1 MTVTVRTASSADAER
16 IGAIKVICWRDTY
29 VDIMPSDFLAD
40 LADNQHHRDFIRRV
54 GARADGNGG
63 VMLAEEGGIAI
74 GYVIYGPGEPTAE
87 CDAELNALYVI
98 PECQRRGVG
107 KTLFNAAIADLLSL
121 HFGSMMLWALE
132 DNPNRGFYQHL
143 GGHKTRS
150 RGLDIGG
157 NPMSEVA
164 YVWPE
169 LSTP

>member
-1 MTVTVRTASSADAER
+1 MSFTDPANPPPNVTPNS
-16 IGAIKVICWRDTY
+16 
-29 VDIMPSDFLAD
+29 MPSMSSPSAS
-40 LADNQHHRDFIRRV
+40 
-54 GARADGNGG
+54 GG
-63 VMLAEEGGIAI
+63 
-74 GYVIYGPGEPTAE
+74 
-87 CDAELNALYVI
+87 
-98 PECQRRGVG
+98 GVG